1 MSKTITEQIHDL
13 EQENLRL
20 KVFEK
25 LFEKALKNEFNTT
38 KKSIKNSLHFQK
50 EIMHFFHL
58 KNDRDLND
66 FLKFF
71 CTEKYLNEY
80 KRTPL
85 NNVQINRDN
94 DSNYHQ

>member
-20 KVFEK
+20 KGYEK
-25 LFEKALKNEFNTT
+25 LFEKALKNEFNTS
-38 KKSIKNSLHFQK
+38 KKAIINALNFQK

-58 KNDRDLND
+58 KNDHDIKD
-66 FLKFF
+66 FLHFF
-71 CTEKYLNEY
+71 CTESYLNEY
-80 KRTPL
+80 QKTPL

-94 DSNYHQ
+94 DSNYYQ